1 MVGVVSRVMS
11 LVLPAG
17 LLLAI
22 AAPVCAKD
30 SYSVTS
36 STKSSVRLS
45 KIELKF
51 IGRQTDRLVIDNGPP
66 GHSISDTADSY
77 GELLDAKKKIIGRF
91 DVITRATDVWHDGER
106 RMLIV
111 EYSFGEGRDTF
122 LMMGVGHFMANTGRA
137 HAQRKHVF
145 AVTGGKG
152 RFMGAFG
159 ECTVA
164 RVNAVDSES
173 DCTLYVPRL

>member
-1 MVGVVSRVMS
+1 MIGNVFRA
-11 LVLPAG
+11 LTLALPAF
-17 LLLAI
+17 LFLSLTSSVFAE
-22 AAPVCAKD
+22 D

-36 STKSSVRLS
+36 PTESSARFS
-45 KIELKF
+45 KIELKYV
-51 IGRQTDRLVIDNGPP
+51 GRQTDRLVIDNGPP

-77 GELLDAKKKIIGRF
+77 GELLDAKKNIIGRF

-106 RMLIV
+106 RMLVV
-111 EYSFGEGRDTF
+111 EYSFGEGRDAF

-137 HAQRKHVF
+137 HEHRKHVF

-164 RVNAVDSES
+164 RVNAVDTES
-173 DCTLYVPRL
+173 NCTLYVPRF